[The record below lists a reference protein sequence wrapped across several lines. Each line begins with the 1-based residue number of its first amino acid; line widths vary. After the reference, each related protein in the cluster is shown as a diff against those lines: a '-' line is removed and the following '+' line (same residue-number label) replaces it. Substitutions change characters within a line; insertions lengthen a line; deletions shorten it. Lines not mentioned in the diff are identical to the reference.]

1 MINEKQIL
9 EIREHLEKAQNPV
22 FFYDNDADGL
32 CSYVLLRR
40 YIGRGKGVCIR
51 SHTDIDEG
59 YARKAQELNAD
70 YVFVLD
76 RPHLGKGFVE
86 EISKLQLPIVWID
99 HHDGKNIYNYKN
111 LFVYNP
117 LNGSPS
123 TSEPVVYWSYKIAN
137 RTEDIWIAIMGCIA
151 DHHMPDFATEFSER
165 YPEYWGKDLE
175 EPFDA
180 YYGTEIGKLAR
191 AIGYGLKDSITHV
204 VQMQNFLISCRTPSD
219 VEQELEAT
227 RAFGKKYREL
237 SEKYNLLLEK
247 AKKCESEKMVFFNY
261 GGDMS
266 ISAEISNELSHLY
279 SGKIIVVAY
288 SAGPLTN
295 ISLRGDNVKGILEK
309 VLSKLE
315 NASGGGHRDAVGS
328 RIRTEDL
335 EKFKTEVE
343 KLI

>member
-1 MINEKQIL
+1 MLSEKQIL

-32 CSYVLLRR
+32 CSYILLRKF
-40 YIGRGKGVCIR
+40 IGRGKGVCIR

-70 YVFVLD
+70 YIFVLD
-76 RPHLGKGFVE
+76 RPHLGNGFVE

-99 HHDGKNIYNYKN
+99 HHDGKNDYDYKDI
-111 LFVYNP
+111 FVYNP
-117 LNGSPS
+117 LNGTPS

-137 RTEDIWIAIMGCIA
+137 RIEDVWIAIMGCIA
-151 DHHMPDFATEFSER
+151 DHHMPDFVEEFSER
-165 YPEYWGKDLE
+165 YPEYWGKNLE
-175 EPFDA
+175 KPFDA
-180 YYGTEIGKLAR
+180 YYGAEIGKLAR

-204 VQMQNFLISCRTPSD
+204 VQMQNFLISCRSPSD
-219 VEQELEAT
+219 VEQELETT

-237 SEKYNLLLEK
+237 SEKYNSLLDK
-247 AKKCESEKMVFFNY
+247 AKKCEGDKMVFFNY

-279 SGKIIVVAY
+279 VGKVIVVAY
-288 SAGPLTN
+288 SAGPITN
-295 ISLRGDNVKGILEK
+295 ISMRGDNVKAVLEK
-309 VLSKLE
+309 VLSGLE
-315 NASGGGHRDAVGS
+315 NATGGGHRDAVGS
-328 RIRTEDL
+328 RIQTEDL

>member
-1 MINEKQIL
+1 MLSEKQIL

-32 CSYVLLRR
+32 CSYILLRKF
-40 YIGRGKGVCIR
+40 IGRGKGVCIR

-70 YVFVLD
+70 YIFVLD
-76 RPHLGKGFVE
+76 RPHLGNGFVE

-99 HHDGKNIYNYKN
+99 HHDGKNDYDYKDI
-111 LFVYNP
+111 FVYNP
-117 LNGSPS
+117 LNGTPS

-137 RTEDIWIAIMGCIA
+137 RIEDVWIAIMGCIA
-151 DHHMPDFATEFSER
+151 DHHMPDFVEEFSER
-165 YPEYWGKDLE
+165 YPEYWGKNLE
-175 EPFDA
+175 KPFDA

-204 VQMQNFLISCRTPSD
+204 VQMQNFLISCRSPSD
-219 VEQELEAT
+219 VEQELETT

-237 SEKYNLLLEK
+237 SEKYNSLLDK
-247 AKKCESEKMVFFNY
+247 AKKCEGDKMVFFNY

-279 SGKIIVVAY
+279 VGKVIVVAY
-288 SAGPLTN
+288 SAGPITN
-295 ISLRGDNVKGILEK
+295 ISMRGDNVKAVLEK
-309 VLSKLE
+309 VLSGLE
-315 NASGGGHRDAVGS
+315 NATGGGHRDAVGS
-328 RIRTEDL
+328 RIQTEDL